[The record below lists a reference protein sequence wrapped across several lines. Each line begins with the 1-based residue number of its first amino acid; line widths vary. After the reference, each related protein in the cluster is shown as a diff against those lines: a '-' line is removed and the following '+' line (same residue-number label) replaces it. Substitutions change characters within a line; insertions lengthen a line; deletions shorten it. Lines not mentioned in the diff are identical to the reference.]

1 MQFKRCYLSYLDARL
16 AGGFVPLAGAL
27 RRLLDAAAGTDLLLR
42 ADERDG
48 AAAAD
53 EAGEVALDDDFDD
66 AGVADRPVVV
76 EVSPLLSVR
85 YFGFWTLGVDGV
97 LLAPRLFL
105 GMALQCSFQTV
116 LLPKRIRG
124 SPFIKN

>member
-1 MQFKRCYLSYLDARL
+1 MSFFYLDARL
-16 AGGFVPLAGAL
+16 AGVFAPLAGAL
-27 RRLLDAAAGTDLLLR
+27 RRLLDAVAGTDLLLR

-97 LLAPRLFL
+97 LLVPRLLL
-105 GMALQCSFQTV
+105 GMALKYSEV
-116 LLPKRIRG
+116 LISNSVLAPMNPR
-124 SPFIKN
+124 SPSTKN

>member
-1 MQFKRCYLSYLDARL
+1 M
-16 AGGFVPLAGAL
+16 
-27 RRLLDAAAGTDLLLR
+27 LL

-97 LLAPRLFL
+97 LPAARLFL
-105 GMALQCSFQTV
+105 DMAFKFSFQIVFEMTKYV
-116 LLPKRIRG
+116 INK
-124 SPFIKN
+124 

>member
-1 MQFKRCYLSYLDARL
+1 M
-16 AGGFVPLAGAL
+16 
-27 RRLLDAAAGTDLLLR
+27 LR

-105 GMALQCSFQTV
+105 GMAKCSFQTV
-116 LLPKRIRG
+116 FLPNRIRG